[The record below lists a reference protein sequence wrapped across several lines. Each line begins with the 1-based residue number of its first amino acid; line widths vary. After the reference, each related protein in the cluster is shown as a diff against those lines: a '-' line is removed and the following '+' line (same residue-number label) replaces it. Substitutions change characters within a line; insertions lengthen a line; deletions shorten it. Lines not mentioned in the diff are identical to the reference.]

1 MQSETLCTGCA
12 TFSPGWGKCQ
22 SSVYTHT
29 HAHTCSPLINIAGCV
44 GVRVAVARF
53 ETQLSS
59 TLCRQ
64 AEWTSF
70 DLRRDIFRGIFSAAT
85 IPRHAQPRVGWNPAV
100 ERVKGA
106 VHPGI
111 PSGNQLPG
119 FKSHGR
125 RPAFYRSSP
134 PTEIS
139 ATVLHLF
146 MKISLRFHYRV
157 SS

>member
-1 MQSETLCTGCA
+1 MCNVFAGLGQMSK
-12 TFSPGWGKCQ
+12 FS
-22 SSVYTHT
+22 THT
-29 HAHTCSPLINIAGCV
+29 HTHTHIHAHTCSPLINIAGCV
-44 GVRVAVARF
+44 GSAVAVARF

-70 DLRRDIFRGIFSAAT
+70 DLRRGIFRGIFSAAT

-111 PSGNQLPG
+111 PAGNQLPG

-125 RPAFYRSSP
+125 LSIDPRLPRKYP
-134 PTEIS
+134 PPFCIC
-139 ATVLHLF
+139 L
-146 MKISLRFHYRV
+146 
-157 SS
+157 